1 MLNAGAAWVRYAVVM
16 IALRALAMI
25 FIAAWTLPHYN
36 AQLNPVLA
44 GPDIAGT
51 WTFQM
56 GEGTST
62 VPTVDGH
69 TVFLAS
75 NDNNVYALD
84 LRTGALK
91 WKAETGDDVMT
102 APLAYKGVVI
112 VGTGNAT
119 SSVWNPPNNIIVG
132 NGVNEIIGLRE
143 RDGKRLWTYHLAGT
157 GMPSGAIVDNLYVHH
172 DGAGNVIA
180 IEPRSGK
187 AVWKT
192 NVRSVAAMSAIAP
205 AANGLLLTAGVAPPE
220 ILAVH
225 ERNGK
230 VAWRHEL
237 PPSSSGDGD
246 TPIAT
251 NGNTYAASMY
261 LLPDDPKRVYTYVD
275 VAVTQHVIA
284 LNATTGKTRWDVPIE
299 QGVLH
304 TKNWASIP
312 VLAHGRLYI
321 GSELNPYMHAL
332 DASNGRELWRAKVD
346 GLVQSGSV
354 YKDGILYFG
363 DSSGMLWAL
372 DAANGS
378 VIGSKHFDDGF
389 RVGSPIIVGKT
400 LIIGGNTGKVFAVP
414 LREIDKGVE

>member
-1 MLNAGAAWVRYAVVM
+1 MGMSVLH
-16 IALRALAMI
+16 ALAMI
-25 FIAAWTLPHYN
+25 LIAAWTLPHYN

-84 LRTGALK
+84 LRTGTLE

-112 VGTGNAT
+112 VGTGNST
-119 SSVWNPPNNIIVG
+119 SSVWDPPKHIIVG
-132 NGVNEIIGLRE
+132 TGDNEIIGLRE
-143 RDGKRLWTYHLAGT
+143 RDGKRLWTHHLAGT
-157 GMPSGAIVDNLYVHH
+157 GMPSGAIVGNLYVHH
-172 DGAGNVIA
+172 DGAGNIIA
-180 IEPRSGK
+180 LDPHSGK
-187 AVWKT
+187 LIWRK

-225 ERNGK
+225 QQNGK
-230 VAWRHEL
+230 IAWTHKL
-237 PPSSSGDGD
+237 PPSSSGTAD

-251 NGNTYAASMY
+251 DGAAYAATMY
-261 LLPDDPKRVYTYVD
+261 LLPDDPKRTYTYTD

-284 LNATTGKTRWDVPIE
+284 IDAKTGTTRWDVPIE
-299 QGVLH
+299 QAVLH

-321 GSELNPYMHAL
+321 GSELTPYMHAL

-363 DSSGMLWAL
+363 DSSGILWAL
-372 DAANGS
+372 DAANGA
-378 VIGSKHFDDGF
+378 VIGSKRFSDGF
-389 RVGSPIIVGKT
+389 RVGSPIIVGKM
-400 LIIGGNTGKVFAVP
+400 LIIGGNNGAVYSVP
-414 LREIDKGVE
+414 LASITSSHDA

>member
-1 MLNAGAAWVRYAVVM
+1 MAM
-16 IALRALAMI
+16 IVLRALAMI

-36 AQLNPVLA
+36 AQLNPVLS

-84 LRTGALK
+84 IRTGALK
-91 WKAETGDDVMT
+91 WKTSAPDDVMT

-112 VGTGNAT
+112 VGTGNST
-119 SSVWNPPNNIIVG
+119 SSIWNPPKHIIVG
-132 NGVNEIIGLRE
+132 TGENELLGLRE
-143 RDGKRLWTYHLAGT
+143 RDGKVLWTYRLAGT
-157 GMPSGAIVDNLYVHH
+157 GMPSGAIVGNLYVHH

-180 IEPRSGK
+180 LEPRTGK
-187 AVWKT
+187 VVWKR

-205 AANGLLLTAGVAPPE
+205 AANGLLLTSGVAPPA
-220 ILAVH
+220 IIAVH
-225 ERNGK
+225 EQNGK
-230 VAWRHEL
+230 IAWMHKL
-237 PPSSSGDGD
+237 PPSSSGTAD
-246 TPIAT
+246 TPIA
-251 NGNTYAASMY
+251 GDGDGYAASMY
-261 LLPDDPKRVYTYVD
+261 LLPNDPARTYTYTD

-284 LNATTGKTRWDVPIE
+284 LNAKSGAVRWDVPVE

-321 GSELNPYMHAL
+321 GSELKPYMHGL
-332 DASNGRELWRAKVD
+332 DASNGRELWRTKVN

-372 DAANGS
+372 DAANGA
-378 VIGSKHFDDGF
+378 VLGSKQFDEKF
-389 RVGSPIIVGKT
+389 RVGSPIIVGDK
-400 LIIGGNTGKVFAVP
+400 LIIGSNDGTVYSVP
-414 LREIDKGVE
+414 LSSITSSHDA